1 MPSNSEPSLQAGLT
15 ALKQGDYQTAIAI
28 LDAFISQAS
37 DDSDTLQARIGL
49 AVAYS
54 HSGEIAAAISLCESL
69 RESDNQQVREW
80 AHISLEKLQAK
91 YLKHK
96 LNKIDRADFTGFVP
110 FEDSASTSEKSNKLS
125 SAQFGSEDKSTP
137 IELPENKSDRDTF
150 EENNSL
156 NQNRNITNQTN
167 TSQTNNIQTNN
178 SQTNNIQ
185 TNNSQINNSQINN
198 SQTNNNQTDRDTVT
212 ASEKAKSTSKKSA
225 KGLNIHWRKAPK
237 AKMWQPLP
245 KPNLLPLRLIMLFT
259 SIALFWTT
267 RLLLVFLM
275 ESVNDLLDWLPFLQ
289 PLQFLYYDP
298 SYFILA
304 VFIILWAASP
314 WLLDILLSNFYP
326 QRPLEKQQLAKYSP
340 AANRLLIRY
349 CQQRGW
355 KLPRLFVLEDS
366 APFAY
371 SYGNLPRTARIVIT
385 RGLLERL
392 ADDEIAAVYGLELG
406 HITYGD
412 VALASVYPLLTL
424 PIYGLYQKIS
434 QWGDALPVTSSAFSL
449 PSKVGRSVLGVI
461 ANLFYCI
468 WCLLTGTS
476 LWFSHLRH
484 YYSDRR
490 AAEITGHPNG
500 TVRALLKM
508 TIGIAEDIEKQE
520 QTSPQLES
528 LNLLL
533 PVGYKQ
539 SVCLGST
546 APHISFESYLMWDY
560 LNPYRWWFAINNSH
574 PLMGNRVQ
582 RLCHIARQWRLET
595 ELSVE
600 KQQPLQIR
608 HQSFFIGMA
617 PFWGIPLGLLLGFM
631 IWLVWQ
637 IAYAVE
643 ILNLKWIYDN
653 WNFLT
658 GCVLIGFS
666 IGTLVR
672 INSFFPDIKLNLAQ
686 TNENFITLLTNPT
699 SLPVDSNSVVLS
711 GKLIGRCGT
720 SNYLGQDLILQTSKG
735 LLKLHHISW
744 LGQAVNPQDFIGRQV
759 IVSGWLRRGAT
770 PWVDIQILKTQS
782 GKTISGLHPI
792 WSMILAFI
800 STALGAYIF
809 LGG

>member
-37 DDSDTLQARIGL
+37 DDSDTLQAQIGL

-54 HSGEIAAAISLCESL
+54 RSGEVGAAISLCESL

-80 AHISLEKLQAK
+80 ADLSLEKLQAK

-96 LNKIDRADFTGFVP
+96 LTKIDRANFTGFIP
-110 FEDSASTSEKSNKLS
+110 FENSASTSNVSNKLS
-125 SAQFGSEDKSTP
+125 SAQFETEGKPTP
-137 IELPENKSDRDTF
+137 IEFSDNESDRNPF
-150 EENNSL
+150 KENNSL
-156 NQNRNITNQTN
+156 KQNRNINNQTN
-167 TSQTNNIQTNN
+167 NNQTNDT
-178 SQTNNIQ
+178 
-185 TNNSQINNSQINN
+185 
-198 SQTNNNQTDRDTVT
+198 QTNNNQTDNTQTDNTQTDKDAV
-212 ASEKAKSTSKKSA
+212 AESKKAKSTSYKSSR
-225 KGLNIHWRKAPK
+225 GLNIHWRQAPK

-245 KPNLLPLRLIMLFT
+245 KPNLLPLRLIMLLT

-275 ESVNDLLDWLPFLQ
+275 ESVNNLLDWLPFLEE
-289 PLQFLYYDP
+289 LQFLYHDP

-304 VFIILWAASP
+304 IFIILWGASP

-326 QRPLEKQQLAKYSP
+326 QRPLEKQQLNKYSP
-340 AANRLLIRY
+340 AAHRLLIRY

-371 SYGNLPRTARIVIT
+371 SYGNLPRTARIVVT
-385 RGLLERL
+385 QGLLDRL
-392 ADDEIAAVYGLELG
+392 TDDEIAAVYGLELG

-434 QWGDALPVTSSAFSL
+434 RWGDSLGLTSSRFSL
-449 PSKVGRSVLGVI
+449 PGKIGRSLLGVI
-461 ANLFYCI
+461 ANLVYCV
-468 WCLLTGTS
+468 WCLLIGTS
-476 LWFSHLRH
+476 LWFSHVRH

-490 AAEITGHPNG
+490 AAEITGHPNA
-500 TVRALLKM
+500 TIRALLKM
-508 TIGIAEDIEKQE
+508 TIGIAGDIEKKE
-520 QTSPQLES
+520 ETSPQLES

-560 LNPYRWWFAINNSH
+560 LNPYRWWFTINNSH

-582 RLCHIARQWRLET
+582 RLCQIARQWRLET

-617 PFWGIPLGLLLGFM
+617 PFWGIPLGLVLGFM

-637 IAYAVE
+637 IAYVAQV
-643 ILNLKWIYDN
+643 LNLKWIYDN

-699 SLPVDSNSVVLS
+699 SLPVDSNCVVLS

-720 SNYLGQDLILQTSKG
+720 GNYLGQDLMLQTNKG

-759 IVSGWLRRGAT
+759 VVSGWLRRGAT
-770 PWVDIQILKTQS
+770 PWVDIQIVKTQS
-782 GKTISGLHPI
+782 GKTINGFHPI

-809 LGG
+809 LRG